1 MPLLHDFFCPKSE
14 HALTPHTMPLHR
26 LTLGLAGLVALAVLA
41 GRAVSDAPAPTPARR
56 TLAAVQDH
64 YAGRLPNSPETGEL
78 AVYAG
83 APGEPP
89 LDCAALAKD
98 RTMVALVFGQSNAS
112 NTVDPGYESVQPVYA
127 FADGVC
133 TKARDAL
140 PGATGTKGSS
150 WPRLGDK
157 LIAGGFYDAVI
168 FANIARGGSSI
179 LEWGPGGRHNAV
191 LLASLDSLAKAGLA
205 PTHVLFHQGE
215 ADCALGVAGPDY
227 ADMLAA
233 VIDQIRSKVG
243 PAPDVVVARTSQYFD
258 LVCGDAANPA
268 CFKTCPALIQA
279 QTAAADPQRHVL
291 SGPDT
296 DRLVPYS
303 DRNDGYHF
311 TAQAADRFAE
321 AWLPLLARSEA
332 ATSRLQ

>member
-1 MPLLHDFFCPKSE
+1 MPLLHDFFRPRSE
-14 HALTPHTMPLHR
+14 HALTPQAMPFHR
-26 LTLGLAGLVALAVLA
+26 LTLGLAGLAALAVLG
-41 GRAVSDAPAPTPARR
+41 GRVVSHDAAPTPARR
-56 TLAAVQDH
+56 SPAAVQDR
-64 YAGRLPNSPETGEL
+64 YAGRLPDLPETGEL

-83 APGEPP
+83 APGEPA
-89 LDCAALAKD
+89 LDCATLRQG

-112 NTVDPGYESVQPVYA
+112 NTVDPGYESGRPVYA

-157 LIAGGFYDAVI
+157 LIADGYYDAVV

-191 LLASLDSLAKAGLA
+191 LLASLDALAKAGLP
-205 PTHVLFHQGE
+205 PTHVLLHQGE
-215 ADCALGVAGPDY
+215 ADCALGVAAPDY
-227 ADMLAA
+227 AAMLDA

-243 PAPDVVVARTSQYFD
+243 PETDVVVARTSQYFD

-268 CFKTCPALIQA
+268 CFKTCPALTQA
-279 QTAAADPQRHVL
+279 QTAVADPKRHVL

-296 DRLVPYS
+296 DRLVPFAE
-303 DRNDGYHF
+303 RNDGYHF
-311 TAQAADRFAE
+311 TARAADRFAE

-332 ATSRLQ
+332 AAPRLQ

>member
-1 MPLLHDFFCPKSE
+1 MPSLHDFFCPKSE
-14 HALTPHTMPLHR
+14 RSLTPHAMPLHR
-26 LTLGLAGLVALAVLA
+26 LTLGLAGLAALAVLA
-41 GRAVSDAPAPTPARR
+41 GRAVSDDAAPMPARR
-56 TLAAVQDH
+56 SPVAVQDH
-64 YAGRLPNSPETGEL
+64 YAGRLPDTPETGEL

-83 APGEPP
+83 EPGEPV
-89 LDCAALAKD
+89 LDCAALSQG

-112 NTVDPGYESVQPVYA
+112 NTVDPGYQSVRPVYA
-127 FADGVC
+127 FADGAC

-191 LLASLDSLAKAGLA
+191 LLATLDALAEAGLP
-205 PTHVLFHQGE
+205 PTHVLLHQGE
-215 ADCALGVAGPDY
+215 ADCALGVAAPDY
-227 ADMLAA
+227 AAMLEA
-233 VIDQIRSKVG
+233 VIAQIRGKVG
-243 PAPDVVVARTSQYFD
+243 PETDVVVARTSQYFD
-258 LVCGDAANPA
+258 LVCGNAANPA
-268 CFKTCPALIQA
+268 CYKTCPALTQA
-279 QTAAADPQRHVL
+279 QTAAAAPNRHVL

-296 DRLVPYS
+296 DRLVPFA

-332 ATSRLQ
+332 APHRLQ